1 MIQADVF
8 AVLFMNEHTNLT
20 NVVNSFTN
28 KTVLTT
34 FYFYFITALLYKL
47 DIYFNRVDTI
57 AYICISF
64 CYFFSARFD
73 FRGPTPS
80 HVTPAEVL
88 QRMRYGFTNDG

>member
-8 AVLFMNEHTNLT
+8 AVLFTKEHTNLT

-47 DIYFNRVDTI
+47 DIYFYRVDTI

-64 CYFFSARFD
+64 CYFFQLDLTFVD
-73 FRGPTPS
+73 L
-80 HVTPAEVL
+80 L
-88 QRMRYGFTNDG
+88 QVM